1 MSLGNRPTY
10 AYPRPDASGLEK
22 RFRSRSQN
30 YPQIVNDFKTGN
42 VEQAY
47 ESFVQLPFLDQMAM
61 YMTPGLGNIIDGYE
75 AKYFKDKEI
84 EALEKSGRRPTE
96 EYEVDL
102 MMLGYNPME
111 GPLNKPTMPSPY
123 KGSGESR
130 LFGGLSGLS
139 AASSLIGVG
148 EVPSLIK
155 GATLFGLRKLG
166 KLGTD
171 TPAKPK
177 TKSGGEGGPPP
188 EGPIAP
194 VIENNIRYT
203 AFTPRYAPP
212 NVTKSQTNNIVLTS
226 TVALADTPFYRKNP
240 DKAVPIN
247 NIFQA
252 MERYGVEGG
261 AKGQKNNNV
270 SRQIKSF
277 VDEDFIANNKTVTPR
292 ALMEHIISNS
302 PKLQEH
308 HAYYPKGAPE
318 AQQSFIKMAN
328 HPSLFDLSTPA
339 LRKELDPK
347 DVLKTD
353 RSKSI
358 YGERTFNMYD
368 DGRLYGG
375 DLLKYEDGYISPR
388 DPNNPRTTIQSG
400 HAGLAKGTS
409 ADLTDTGGRYTHQ
422 RYTVTDVGKDKNV
435 TIVQEI
441 QSDPYR
447 MIGDKQKLVTRNLDD
462 AEGGSI
468 KEIIPILDE
477 QYTEGEG
484 ALNAMKLA
492 SPGGYKAMD
501 ENRTLSPF
509 LLKYDDIL
517 ARQESEVNT
526 FITTRNQEA
535 FDEYQINESYF
546 ETGERF
552 ADEIDEIKGRF
563 TLEKENALREALG
576 DDFFDAGSK
585 YYNEA
590 VRKLP
595 RAEAGDW
602 FTDNVKFGIQTAVKN
617 DSPYV
622 LLPKNDKALV
632 KSAGDGTVVLS
643 PNQLKY
649 FEESPAHRVRYNVTV
664 KPDGKGG
671 FKEKDAGEMI
681 DTMRPNR
688 KDGDDVVSIINTTER
703 VDKDLPGSNI
713 YPPYDSNPEAMY
725 YIDARNIRG
734 GKHSRRASSYAR
746 NYDRSFKQIEQDYKL
761 ILNPTEFTDELGN
774 EYFKI
779 MLTPQ
784 VKEAFEVLRLNKGG
798 HVTKPLM
805 TLKYGI

>member
-10 AYPRPDASGLEK
+10 ASPPLDTTSPRK
-22 RFRSRSQN
+22 RFLKRAEN
-30 YPQIVNDFKTGN
+30 YPEIVNNFKTGN
-42 VEQAY
+42 LEQAY
-47 ESFVQLPFLDQMAM
+47 ESFVQLPFLDQMTM

-75 AKYFKDKEI
+75 AKYFKTKEI
-84 EALEKSGRRPTE
+84 EALEKSGRRPQK

-102 MMLGYNPME
+102 MTFGFNPMD
-111 GPLNKPTMPSPY
+111 GPLSKPTAPSPY
-123 KGSGESR
+123 KGSGQAR
-130 LFGGLSGLS
+130 LFEGLSNLS

-148 EVPSLIK
+148 EVPSLLK
-155 GATLFGLRKLG
+155 GATLFGLRRLG

-177 TKSGGEGGPPP
+177 TKVGGEGGPPP
-188 EGPIAP
+188 KGPVAP

-203 AFTPRYAPP
+203 AFTPRYVPP
-212 NVTKSQTNNIVLTS
+212 LKTKSDTNNVVLTS
-226 TVALADTPFYRKNP
+226 TVALADTPFFRKNP

-308 HAYYPKGAPE
+308 HAFYPKGAPE
-318 AQQSFIKMAN
+318 AQQSFINFAN
-328 HPSLFDLSTPA
+328 HPTLFDLSTPA
-339 LRKELDPK
+339 LRKDLNPK

-353 RSKSI
+353 RSKST

-368 DGRLYGG
+368 EGRLYGG
-375 DLLKYEDGYISPR
+375 DLLKYEDGYITPK
-388 DPNNPRTTIQSG
+388 DPNNPGTTIQSG

-435 TIVQEI
+435 TVIQEI

-447 MIGDKQKLVTRNLDD
+447 MTGDKQKLVTRNLDE

-477 QYTEGEG
+477 QYTQGDG

-501 ENRTLSPF
+501 ENRTLAPF

-517 ARQESEVNT
+517 ARQEAEVDT
-526 FITTRNQEA
+526 FVRARNQEA
-535 FDEYQINESYF
+535 FNEYDINESYF

-585 YYNEA
+585 YYDEA
-590 VRKLP
+590 VKKLP

-622 LLPKNDKALV
+622 LLPRNAKALIPASGS
-632 KSAGDGTVVLS
+632 KDIVLS

-649 FEESPAHRVRYNVTV
+649 FEESPAHRVSYTSSV
-664 KPDGKGG
+664 KSDGKGG
-671 FKEKDAGEMI
+671 VKDKNAEEISQGL
-681 DTMRPNR
+681 RPNK
-688 KDGDDVVSIINTTER
+688 KDGDDVVVVLNTTENAGNNIP
-703 VDKDLPGSNI
+703 DLSFSTLPQSKQQQ
-713 YPPYDSNPEAMY
+713 MF
-725 YIDARNIRG
+725 YIDAKNIRD
-734 GKHSRRASSYAR
+734 GKHQRRANSYAR

-761 ILNPTEFTDELGN
+761 LLNPVEFTDELGN

>member
-10 AYPRPDASGLEK
+10 ASPPLDTTSPRK
-22 RFRSRSQN
+22 RFLSRAKN
-30 YPQIVNDFKTGN
+30 YPDIVKNFQTGN

-47 ESFVQLPFLDQMAM
+47 ESFVQLPFLDQMTM

-75 AKYFKDKEI
+75 AKYFKTKEI
-84 EALEKSGRRPTE
+84 DALEKSGRRPQK

-102 MMLGYNPME
+102 MTFGFNPMD
-111 GPLNKPTMPSPY
+111 GPLSKPTAPSPY
-123 KGSGESR
+123 KGSGQAR
-130 LFGGLSGLS
+130 LFEGLSNLS

-148 EVPSLIK
+148 EVPSLLK
-155 GATLFGLRKLG
+155 GATLFGLRRLG

-177 TKSGGEGGPPP
+177 TKVGGESGPPP
-188 EGPIAP
+188 KGPIAP
-194 VIENNIRYT
+194 VIENNVRYT
-203 AFTPRYAPP
+203 AFTPRYVPP
-212 NVTKSQTNNIVLTS
+212 TKTKSDTNNIVLTS

-240 DKAVPIN
+240 DKPVPIN

-261 AKGQKNNNV
+261 AKNQKNNNV

-277 VDEDFIANNKTVTPR
+277 VDDDFIANNKTVKPR
-292 ALMEHIISNS
+292 DLMEHIIGNS

-308 HAYYPKGAPE
+308 HSFYPKNSPE
-318 AQQSFIKMAN
+318 VQFTFSQYAN
-328 HPSLFDLSTPA
+328 YPSQFDLSSPA
-339 LRKELDPK
+339 VRKELNPED
-347 DVLKTD
+347 LFKTQ
-353 RSKSI
+353 STQS
-358 YGERTFNMYD
+358 GERTFNMYD

-375 DLLKYEDGYISPR
+375 DLIKYPDGYITTR
-388 DPNNPRTTIQSG
+388 DPSNPGTTIQSG
-400 HAGLAKGTS
+400 HGGVAKGTS
-409 ADLTDTGGRYTHQ
+409 SDFTDTGGRYTHQ

-435 TIVQEI
+435 TILQEI
-441 QSDPYR
+441 QSDPYK
-447 MIGDKQKLVTRNLDD
+447 MTGDKSILVTRNLSD
-462 AEGGSI
+462 AEGGNT
-468 KEIIPILDE
+468 KQIIEILDD
-477 QYTEGEG
+477 QYSQSEG
-484 ALNAMKLA
+484 ALNALKQA

-501 ENRTLSPF
+501 ENRTLAPF

-517 ARQESEVNT
+517 ARQEAEVES
-526 FITTRNQEA
+526 FLMTRNQER
-535 FDEYQINESYF
+535 FNEFEINESIY
-546 ETGERF
+546 ETGLEF
-552 ADEIDEIKGRF
+552 ADEVDEIKGRF

-576 DDFFDAGSK
+576 DNFFDAGSK
-585 YYNEA
+585 YYDDA
-590 VRKLP
+590 VKKLP

-622 LLPKNDKALV
+622 LLPRNAKALIPASGS
-632 KSAGDGTVVLS
+632 KDIVLS

-649 FEESPAHRVRYNVTV
+649 FEESPAHRVSYTSSV
-664 KPDGKGG
+664 KSDGKGG
-671 FKEKDAGEMI
+671 VKDKNAEEISQGL
-681 DTMRPNR
+681 RPNK
-688 KDGDDVVSIINTTER
+688 KDGDDVVVVLNTSENAGNNIQDISFST
-703 VDKDLPGSNI
+703 LPQSKQQQ
-713 YPPYDSNPEAMY
+713 MF
-725 YIDARNIRG
+725 YIDAKNIRD
-734 GKHSRRASSYAR
+734 GKHQRRANSYAR

-805 TLKYGI
+805 NLKYGI

>member
-10 AYPRPDASGLEK
+10 ASPPLDTTSPRK
-22 RFRSRSQN
+22 RFLKRAEN
-30 YPQIVNDFKTGN
+30 YPEIVKNFQTGN
-42 VEQAY
+42 LEQAY
-47 ESFVQLPFLDQMAM
+47 ESFVQLPFLDQMTM

-84 EALEKSGRRPTE
+84 EALEKSGRRPQK

-102 MMLGYNPME
+102 MTFGYNPMD

-123 KGSGESR
+123 KGSGEAR
-130 LFGGLSGLS
+130 LFGGLSNLS

-148 EVPSLIK
+148 EVPSLLK
-155 GATLFGLRKLG
+155 GATLFGLRRLG

-177 TKSGGEGGPPP
+177 TKVGGEGGPPP
-188 EGPIAP
+188 EGPVAP

-203 AFTPRYAPP
+203 AFTPRYVPP
-212 NVTKSQTNNIVLTS
+212 TKTRSETNNIVLTS
-226 TVALADTPFYRKNP
+226 TVALADTPFFRKNP

-270 SRQIKSF
+270 TRQIKSF

-292 ALMEHIISNS
+292 ALMDHIISNS

-308 HAYYPKGAPE
+308 HAFYPKGAPE
-318 AQQSFIKMAN
+318 AQNTFIKFAN
-328 HPSLFDLSTPA
+328 HPTAFDLSTPV
-339 LRKELDPK
+339 LRKELNPK

-353 RSKSI
+353 RNKST

-375 DLLKYEDGYISPR
+375 DLLKYEDGYMSPR
-388 DPNNPRTTIQSG
+388 DPNNPGTTIQSG
-400 HAGLAKGTS
+400 HGGIAKGTGS
-409 ADLTDTGGRYTHQ
+409 DFTDTGGRYTHQ

-435 TIVQEI
+435 TIIQEI

-447 MIGDKQKLVTRNLDD
+447 MTGDKQKLVTRNLDE

-477 QYTEGEG
+477 QYTQGDG
-484 ALNAMKLA
+484 ALEAMKLA

-501 ENRTLSPF
+501 ENRTLAPF

-517 ARQESEVNT
+517 ARQEAEVDT
-526 FITTRNQEA
+526 FVRARNQEA
-535 FDEYQINESYF
+535 FNEYEINESYF

-552 ADEIDEIKGRF
+552 ADQIDEIKGRF

-622 LLPKNDKALV
+622 LLPKNDRALV
-632 KSAGDGTVVLS
+632 KAAGDSNLVLS

-671 FKEKDAGEMI
+671 FVEKNAGEMSE
-681 DTMRPNR
+681 TMRPNR
-688 KDGDDVVSIINTTER
+688 KDGDDVVSIINTTESM
-703 VDKDLPGSNI
+703 DKDLPSSSI
-713 YPPYDSNPEAMY
+713 YPPYDSSPETMY
-725 YIDARNIRG
+725 YIDAKNIRG
-734 GKHSRRASSYAR
+734 GKHSRRANSYAR

-805 TLKYGI
+805 NLKYGI